1 MAHVEVIAAF
11 TAFAGLVVVWL
22 VAPVS
27 THAVQSAAEP
37 AAALQQ
43 IAA

>member
-1 MAHVEVIAAF
+1 MAHIEVIAAF
-11 TAFAGLVVVWL
+11 TSFAGLVLVWL
-22 VAPVS
+22 IAPVS
-27 THAVQSAAEP
+27 AHTAQRAAEP